1 MVPPSA
7 PRLWKLLL
15 QQRERLAGV
24 ARAIW
29 SPLAWW
35 VGRGKVSCGR
45 AAAESWEEQETL
57 SLCAWVSVTSLFRF
71 VCREVREVVAA
82 LGSQLVLVVG
92 SDSSCQLWELSLVP
106 LHCEQI
112 GRCHPAGMLGCFAF
126 RVMASFLGA
135 SSLEREHRCCLCSCQ
150 ALTLTSEAMRG
161 SGVPLSSETHCPCLL
176 CCVAPFGERGTRN
189 GERRLCESH

>member
-7 PRLWKLLL
+7 PRLWKFLL

-35 VGRGKVSCGR
+35 AGRGKVSCGR

-126 RVMASFLGA
+126 RVMAAFLGA
-135 SSLEREHRCCLCSCQ
+135 PSPEREHRL
-150 ALTLTSEAMRG
+150 L
-161 SGVPLSSETHCPCLL
+161 PLLL
-176 CCVAPFGERGTRN
+176 PGTN
-189 GERRLCESH
+189 SDL